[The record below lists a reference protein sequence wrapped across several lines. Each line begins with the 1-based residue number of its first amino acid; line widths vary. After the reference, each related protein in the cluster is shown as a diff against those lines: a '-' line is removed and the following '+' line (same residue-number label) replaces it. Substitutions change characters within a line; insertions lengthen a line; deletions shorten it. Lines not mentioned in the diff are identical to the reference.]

1 MGALSVDRGSES
13 IIMVAGVGGAG
24 GNAVRYMYDMGIEGV
39 EFMVC
44 NTDQQSLDKSP
55 IENKIKLGSDGL
67 GAGSNPEVGRL
78 AAIESLEAIK
88 NRLKASNTKML
99 FITAGMG
106 GGTGTGASPV
116 IAKMA
121 KEEGILTVAIVTS
134 PLSVEGNDRFSQAVE
149 GIQKLRQM
157 VDSLLIINNDNIISQ
172 YKNLSLFEAFRK
184 ADDILCSAAKGIA
197 EIITVKSDLVN
208 VDFADVKRVMTGSG
222 TAHMS
227 VAAAEGE
234 DRAEKVVRQSL
245 TSPLLDQNLI
255 SGAKNILVNFV
266 TAEPNGLTANEL
278 NTVLTYIQS
287 HATVQDA
294 SGKRHTANIIWGTSS
309 KPGLENKLELVVVAT
324 GFSDAVLEVTD
335 YIDESDPVDPTKAEA
350 APRTIDPTRTA
361 PIPTPTIPTMQITP
375 PAVVATPPQ
384 SVEVA
389 PSSAQAQGQT
399 QMAQPAQPKQVVL
412 GSRKS
417 RYANIDQLSKQPAY
431 KTRKVELIV
440 AAPNSRKE
448 ILKESSSETKTVED
462 SSLFM

>member
-1 MGALSVDRGSES
+1 MGALTADRSNES

-24 GNAVRYMYDMGIEGV
+24 GNAVRHMFEMGIQGV

-55 IENKIKLGSDGL
+55 IENKIKLGNDGL

-88 NRLKASNTKML
+88 TRLKASNTKML

-134 PLSVEGNDRFSQAVE
+134 PLSLEGSERFSQAIE
-149 GIQKLRQM
+149 GIDKLRQH
-157 VDSLLIINNDNIISQ
+157 VDSLLIINNDNILSQ
-172 YKNLSLFEAFRK
+172 YKKLSLIDAFRK

-208 VDFADVKRVMTGSG
+208 VDFADVRRVMTGSG

-227 VAAAEGE
+227 VASAAGE
-234 DRAEKVVRQSL
+234 DRAAVAAKQSL

-266 TAEPNGLTANEL
+266 TSEENGLSVGEL
-278 NTVLTYIQS
+278 DTILTFIQ
-287 HATVQDA
+287 
-294 SGKRHTANIIWGTSS
+294 
-309 KPGLENKLELVVVAT
+309 
-324 GFSDAVLEVTD
+324 
-335 YIDESDPVDPTKAEA
+335 
-350 APRTIDPTRTA
+350 
-361 PIPTPTIPTMQITP
+361 
-375 PAVVATPPQ
+375 
-384 SVEVA
+384 
-389 PSSAQAQGQT
+389 
-399 QMAQPAQPKQVVL
+399 
-412 GSRKS
+412 
-417 RYANIDQLSKQPAY
+417 
-431 KTRKVELIV
+431 
-440 AAPNSRKE
+440 
-448 ILKESSSETKTVED
+448 
-462 SSLFM
+462 

>member
-24 GNAVRYMYDMGIEGV
+24 GNAVRYMHELGIEGV

-78 AAIESLEAIK
+78 AAIESIEAIK
-88 NRLKASNTKML
+88 SRLKASNTKML

-149 GIQKLRQM
+149 GIKKLRQH

-172 YKNLSLFEAFRK
+172 FKNLSLFEAFSK

-208 VDFADVKRVMTGSG
+208 VDFADVRRVMTGSG

-234 DRAEKVVRQSL
+234 NRAEIVAKQSL

-266 TAEPNGLTANEL
+266 TSEANGLTVSEL
-278 NTVLTYIQS
+278 DTVLTYIQS
-287 HATVQDA
+287 HATIQEA
-294 SGKRHTANIIWGTSS
+294 NGKRHTANIIWGTST
-309 KPGLENKLELVVVAT
+309 KPNLGKKLELVVVAT
-324 GFSDAVLEVTD
+324 GFNDNQLEIEPLDIELATFDQKDQAVTTPQPEVVEP
-335 YIDESDPVDPTKAEA
+335 I
-350 APRTIDPTRTA
+350 APA
-361 PIPTPTIPTMQITP
+361 VVEEPTPTPVAEPIPA
-375 PAVVATPPQ
+375 PAPT
-384 SVEVA
+384 
-389 PSSAQAQGQT
+389 
-399 QMAQPAQPKQVVL
+399 AQPKQVVL

-417 RYANIDQLSKQPAY
+417 RYANIDQIANQPAY

-440 AAPNSRKE
+440 TPNSKKE
-448 ILKESSSETKTVED
+448 VLKESASEQRANDDTL
-462 SSLFM
+462 LFK

>member
-1 MGALSVDRGSES
+1 MNDDIMGALSVDRGSES

-24 GNAVRYMYDMGIEGV
+24 GNAVRYMHELGIEGV

-78 AAIESLEAIK
+78 AAIESIEAIK
-88 NRLKASNTKML
+88 SRLKASNTKML

-149 GIQKLRQM
+149 GIKKLRQH

-172 YKNLSLFEAFRK
+172 FKNLSLFEAFSK

-208 VDFADVKRVMTGSG
+208 VDFADVRRVMTGSG

-234 DRAEKVVRQSL
+234 NRAEIVAKQSL

-266 TAEPNGLTANEL
+266 TSEANGLTVSEL
-278 NTVLTYIQS
+278 DTVLTYIQS
-287 HATVQDA
+287 HATIQEA
-294 SGKRHTANIIWGTSS
+294 NGKRHTANIIWGTST
-309 KPGLENKLELVVVAT
+309 KPNLGKKLELVVVAT
-324 GFSDAVLEVTD
+324 GFNDNQLEIEPLDIELATFDQKDQAVTTPQPEVVEP
-335 YIDESDPVDPTKAEA
+335 I
-350 APRTIDPTRTA
+350 APA
-361 PIPTPTIPTMQITP
+361 VVEEPTPTPVAEPIPA
-375 PAVVATPPQ
+375 PAPT
-384 SVEVA
+384 
-389 PSSAQAQGQT
+389 
-399 QMAQPAQPKQVVL
+399 AQPKQVVL

-417 RYANIDQLSKQPAY
+417 RYANIDQIANQPAY

-440 AAPNSRKE
+440 TPNSKKE
-448 ILKESSSETKTVED
+448 VLKESASEQRANDDTL
-462 SSLFM
+462 LFK

>member
-1 MGALSVDRGSES
+1 MNDDIMGALSVDRGSES

-24 GNAVRYMYDMGIEGV
+24 GNAVRYMHELGIEGV

-78 AAIESLEAIK
+78 AAIESIEAIK
-88 NRLKASNTKML
+88 SRLKASNTKML

-149 GIQKLRQM
+149 GIKKLRQH

-172 YKNLSLFEAFRK
+172 FKNLSLFEAFSK

-208 VDFADVKRVMTGSG
+208 VDFADVRRVMTGSG

-227 VAAAEGE
+227 VAAAEG
-234 DRAEKVVRQSL
+234 
-245 TSPLLDQNLI
+245 
-255 SGAKNILVNFV
+255 
-266 TAEPNGLTANEL
+266 
-278 NTVLTYIQS
+278 
-287 HATVQDA
+287 
-294 SGKRHTANIIWGTSS
+294 
-309 KPGLENKLELVVVAT
+309 
-324 GFSDAVLEVTD
+324 
-335 YIDESDPVDPTKAEA
+335 
-350 APRTIDPTRTA
+350 
-361 PIPTPTIPTMQITP
+361 
-375 PAVVATPPQ
+375 
-384 SVEVA
+384 
-389 PSSAQAQGQT
+389 
-399 QMAQPAQPKQVVL
+399 
-412 GSRKS
+412 
-417 RYANIDQLSKQPAY
+417 
-431 KTRKVELIV
+431 
-440 AAPNSRKE
+440 
-448 ILKESSSETKTVED
+448 
-462 SSLFM
+462 

>member
-1 MGALSVDRGSES
+1 
-13 IIMVAGVGGAG
+13 MVAGVGGAG
-24 GNAVRYMYDMGIEGV
+24 GNAVRYMYELGIEGV

-88 NRLKASNTKML
+88 SRLKASNTKML

-149 GIQKLRQM
+149 GIKKLRQH

-172 YKNLSLFEAFRK
+172 YKNLSLFEAFSK

-208 VDFADVKRVMTGSG
+208 VDFADVRRVMTGSG

-227 VAAAEGE
+227 VASAEGE
-234 DRAEKVVRQSL
+234 DRAAVAAKMSL
-245 TSPLLDQNLI
+245 TSPLLDRNLI

-266 TAEPNGLTANEL
+266 TSEKNGLSVNEL
-278 NTVLTYIQS
+278 DTILTFIQS
-287 HATVQDA
+287 HATVQDPT
-294 SGKRHTANIIWGTSS
+294 GKRHTANIIWGTST
-309 KPGLENKLELVVVAT
+309 KPNLGKKLELVVVAT
-324 GFSDAVLEVTD
+324 GFNDTKLEAVDILEHAKQTQQ
-335 YIDESDPVDPTKAEA
+335 YSEIA
-350 APRTIDPTRTA
+350 RTA
-361 PIPTPTIPTMQITP
+361 SGESGQGSRQIN
-375 PAVVATPPQ
+375 
-384 SVEVA
+384 
-389 PSSAQAQGQT
+389 QAQS
-399 QMAQPAQPKQVVL
+399 AKPVVL
-412 GSRKS
+412 GSRKA
-417 RYANIDQLSKQPAY
+417 RYANIDQIAKQPAY

-440 AAPNSRKE
+440 AAPNSKTE
-448 ILKESSSETKTVED
+448 VLKESNVEQRMIDD
-462 SSLFM
+462 SDLFN

>member
-1 MGALSVDRGSES
+1 MGALSVDRGTES

-24 GNAVRYMYDMGIEGV
+24 GNAVRHMFELGIEGV

-78 AAIESLEAIK
+78 AAIESIEAIRS
-88 NRLKASNTKML
+88 RLKASNTKML

-134 PLSVEGNDRFSQAVE
+134 PLSVEGNDRFQQAVE
-149 GIQKLRQM
+149 GIQKLRQH

-172 YKNLSLFEAFRK
+172 FKNLSLFDAFSK

-208 VDFADVKRVMTGSG
+208 VDFADVRRVMTGSG

-227 VAAAEGE
+227 VASAEGE
-234 DRAEKVVRQSL
+234 DRAAVVAKQSL

-266 TAEPNGLTANEL
+266 TSEANGLTVSEL

-287 HATVQDA
+287 HATLQDA
-294 SGKRHTANIIWGTSS
+294 SGKRHTANIIWGTST
-309 KPGLENKLELVVVAT
+309 KANLGQKLELVVVAT
-324 GFSDAVLEVTD
+324 GFNDTQLEAVDIKPITD
-335 YIDESDPVDPTKAEA
+335 ELPAPVAQRQVVNTITSPQPASTPAAEA
-350 APRTIDPTRTA
+350 QSAASTPA
-361 PIPTPTIPTMQITP
+361 IPTPN
-375 PAVVATPPQ
+375 PAPV
-384 SVEVA
+384 
-389 PSSAQAQGQT
+389 
-399 QMAQPAQPKQVVL
+399 QPKQVVL

-417 RYANIDQLSKQPAY
+417 RYANIDQIAKQPAY

-440 AAPNSRKE
+440 ETQNNKKEVLKDSNSEARV
-448 ILKESSSETKTVED
+448 IDD
-462 SSLFM
+462 SLLFK